1 MKTKQWIYN
10 FNSLDPNQQLE
21 IAKAL
26 VEELKDNERYLDAE
40 DEYNNEMSQAI
51 RLFFNKMVKNANT
64 KQDLKALKTTLSCF
78 QSLSP
83 ERQSKVIESIVSS
96 IQHYYEIQE
105 QEQKESICQ
114 REDHLFDEWRKV
126 ESKYSHHIDSKDNS
140 YYDHNGYLRS
150 YTTHTYEDYDEIYWI
165 RTCKRCGYSEKSLQ
179 EPKEVIEKR
188 KEEEKQARIKKLEK
202 ELRVLKEHQQA
213 KKIKSSR
220 K

>member
-1 MKTKQWIYN
+1 MKIKQWIYN

-64 KQDLKALKTTLSCF
+64 KQDLNALQTTLSCF

-105 QEQKESICQ
+105 HEQKEGICK
-114 REDHLFDEWRKV
+114 REGHLFDEWRKV
-126 ESKYSHHIDSKDNS
+126 EYKNSRHIDSKDNS
-140 YYDHNGYLRS
+140 YYDRNGYLRS

-188 KEEEKQARIKKLEK
+188 EEEEKQARIKKLEK
-202 ELRVLKEHQQA
+202 ELRNLKG
-213 KKIKSSR
+213 K
-220 K
+220 